1 MQCPRCQQDNTIH
14 ARFCLGCGALLALVC
29 GACGAELPQE
39 ARFCLECRHALAG
52 RPAAP
57 ARATAPKAYTP
68 KYLAE
73 KILTSKAALEGERK
87 EATVRQSRP
96 RLTGVTFG
104 PFDDMR
110 RWSIATPRRLADE

>member
-1 MQCPRCQQDNTIH
+1 MQCPRCQQDNPVH
-14 ARFCLGCGALLALVC
+14 PGFCLGCGALLVC
-29 GACGAELPQE
+29 GAGAAELPQE

-57 ARATAPKAYTP
+57 ALATAPKAYTP

-87 EATVRQSRP
+87 EATVRQSGP

-110 RWSIATPRRLADE
+110 RWSIANPKEARR

>member
-1 MQCPRCQQDNTIH
+1 MQCSRCQQDNTIH

-39 ARFCLECRHALAG
+39 ARFCLECRHVLAG

-73 KILTSKAALEGERK
+73 KR
-87 EATVRQSRP
+87 
-96 RLTGVTFG
+96 

>member
-1 MQCPRCQQDNTIH
+1 MQCPWCQQDNPIR
-14 ARFCLGCGALLALVC
+14 ARFCLGSGASSVAPVAQSCPKRLAS
-29 GACGAELPQE
+29 AW
-39 ARFCLECRHALAG
+39 ECRHALAG

-73 KILTSKAALEGERK
+73 KVLTSKAAPEGERK
-87 EATVRQSRP
+87 EATVRQSGP